1 MTSRSEAGGAGGFAR
16 DELGGYAVCGF
27 GGFACEFA
35 EEEGGGEGAHG
46 FERLADGGEAGDVEG
61 GGFDVVVAEDGDVF
75 GDAEAG
81 VVEGA
86 DGADGGDV
94 VEAEDGGEGGAGGE
108 EFLDAGVSDFG

>member
-1 MTSRSEAGGAGGFAR
+1 MEGGGGFAG
-16 DELGGYAVCGF
+16 ELL
-27 GGFACEFA
+27 

-46 FERLADGGEAGDVEG
+46 FEGLADGGEAGDVEG
-61 GGFDVVVAEDGDVF
+61 GGLDVVVTEDGDVI

-86 DGADGGDV
+86 YGADGGDV

-108 EFLDAGVSDFG
+108 DGADAGVADFG